1 MINDEATREFLVESH
16 EGLDQ
21 LDREFVA
28 LEADPAAQER
38 IATIFRTIHTIK
50 GTSGFLGFSK
60 LEALAHSGES
70 LLVLLRDGAVT
81 LTPQMTSA
89 LLALVDKIRISLRS
103 IEADGTECPDPHPAL
118 LETLAALR
126 TPGALAETVAPV
138 RSVAAPEETSA
149 PSATQSTSAPTA
161 APPGA
166 PAESAVDPTDEAP
179 KSSAGDSGAT
189 AISDSNVRVD
199 VGLLDKLMNLVGEL
213 VLARNQ
219 ILQFGER
226 IEDLAFVGASQRLN
240 LITTELQEQ
249 VMRTRMQPI
258 GNVWSKLPRVVR
270 DLAITCGKQV
280 RVEMIGKTTE
290 LDRTIIEA
298 IKDPLTHIVRNAID
312 HGIETPPVRVAAG
325 KPRTGTLVLR
335 AFHEGGLV
343 NIEISDDGAGLNLE
357 RVRQKA
363 LERNLVTPERLA
375 RMSDYELAQLVFLPG
390 FSTAEKVTNVSGR
403 GVGMDVVKTHIERIG
418 GSVDMLSEPGAGTT
432 LKIRIP
438 LTLAIVPAL
447 VVVSAGQRYAIPQTN
462 LLELVRLE
470 GEETLTAVETV
481 HGAPVYRLRGKLLPL
496 VYLSRALDL
505 DQGGRAARVAD
516 VQEAAEPAVNIIVLQ
531 ADEGQIGLVVDEV
544 RDTEEIV
551 VKPLG
556 KELKGIPVFAGATIM
571 GDGRVA
577 LILDVMGLA
586 QHVGAVSRTRD
597 GKGAATAVD
606 SGVRQTGEE
615 RQALLLFRVGEE
627 TTMAIPLSLV
637 ARIEELPRQRLE
649 RSGHS
654 QVVQY
659 RGDLLPLIDLSGLA
673 TVPTSAE
680 SEAVPVIVYAERGR
694 SVGFIVGRIL
704 DVVEQ
709 PIAVERCTSREGVLG
724 AVVLDGRVTD
734 LLDVQGVIQSHAPWF
749 FEGVA
754 A

>member
-258 GNVWSKLPRVVR
+258 CNVWSKLPRVVR